1 MLSIYTIFLGY
12 FPDQGT
18 NYTFQSLN
26 CNTKLHIQ
34 RMSQFE
40 CILLVDDDQIANYLH
55 KNFLNK
61 IASVSHIT
69 TANNGEQALSHLHNC
84 LQAEHSFP
92 EIIFLDINMPVC
104 DGFEFVE
111 AFNKFTVPQKS
122 QVDIVVLTS
131 SSNVSDIHRMENLGI
146 KYYLNKPLNK
156 ESLSDF
162 FNKRSAAM
170 A

>member
-1 MLSIYTIFLGY
+1 
-12 FPDQGT
+12 
-18 NYTFQSLN
+18 
-26 CNTKLHIQ
+26 
-34 RMSQFE
+34 MSQYN

-61 IASVSHIT
+61 ITEVDNIETAS
-69 TANNGEQALSHLHNC
+69 NGEQALSILRRYANGS
-84 LQAEHSFP
+84 LTLP

-111 AFNKFTVPQKS
+111 AFNQLSMPGKS
-122 QVDIVVLTS
+122 KIDIVVVTS
-131 SSNVSDIHRMENLGI
+131 SSNAGDITRMGKLGV

-156 ESLSDF
+156 EILSDF
-162 FNKRSAAM
+162 FNKRQAAM